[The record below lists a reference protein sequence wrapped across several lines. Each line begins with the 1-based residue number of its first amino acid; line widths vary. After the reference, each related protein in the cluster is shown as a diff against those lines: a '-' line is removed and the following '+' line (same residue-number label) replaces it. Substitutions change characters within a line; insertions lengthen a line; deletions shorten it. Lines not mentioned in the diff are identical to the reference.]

1 MSLEAPT
8 SSTTIAP
15 AARLR
20 GRLRVP
26 GDKSITHRALL
37 LAGMAAGR
45 STISGASD
53 GLDPRSTSRCLGE
66 LGVRVDQAV
75 DDDGFA
81 TYRVESPGIGGWQT
95 PSGTLDCGNSGT
107 TLRMLTGILAGSTIH
122 ATLDG
127 DDSLRSRPVARIVV
141 PLRAMGADVR
151 ARADDSLPPVTVRGS
166 AALVGIDHATA
177 VPSAQVKSAVL
188 LAGLAAAGTTIVR
201 ESVAT
206 RDHTERMLRAR
217 GVAIET
223 DDGREPGSVVV
234 SLAGGQRVAPLDER
248 VTGDASSAV
257 FWLVAGACHPDA
269 ELTLEGVG
277 VNPTRRRAID
287 LLLAMGARVT
297 ERDTLPASPG
307 AVAEVGTAESTTRVG
322 EPLADLTVHSSDLE
336 AIDVSPSDVA
346 AAIDEIPVLC
356 LAAACARGTTRI
368 RGAGELRFKESDRLA
383 GIAEGL
389 NALGARVTLEGDD
402 LVIVG
407 GAGLAGFGLHGG
419 EVRTHDDHRLAMTYA
434 VAGLIDQA
442 PVRFDGR
449 SAAVSYP
456 TFFRDL
462 ERIRA

>member
-1 MSLEAPT
+1 MSANAPI
-8 SSTTIAP
+8 SSTTVGP

-20 GRLRVP
+20 GHLRVP

-53 GLDPRSTSRCLGE
+53 GLDPRSTARCLAE
-66 LGVRVDQAV
+66 LGVRVDQAI

-107 TLRMLTGILAGSTIH
+107 TLRMLTGILAGSTIG

-127 DDSLRSRPVARIVV
+127 DDSLRSRPVARIVA
-141 PLRAMGADVR
+141 PLRAMGANVH
-151 ARADDSLPPVTVRGS
+151 ARADDSLPPVTVHG
-166 AALVGIDHATA
+166 AATLVAVDHAPP
-177 VPSAQVKSAVL
+177 VPSAQVKSAIL
-188 LAGLAAAGTTIVR
+188 LAGLAAMGTTVVR

-223 DDGREPGSVVV
+223 DDGAEPGSVVV
-234 SLAGGQRVAPLDER
+234 SLTGGQRVAPLDEQ
-248 VTGDASSAV
+248 VTGDLSSAV
-257 FWLVAGACHPDA
+257 FWLVAGACHQDA

-287 LLLAMGARVT
+287 LLLAMGARIT
-297 ERDTLPASPG
+297 ERDAST
-307 AVAEVGTAESTTRVG
+307 VAAEAAAAESTARVG
-322 EPLADLTVHSSDLE
+322 EPQADLTVRSSDLE
-336 AIDVSPSDVA
+336 AIDVSSADVA

-383 GIAEGL
+383 GVAEGL
-389 NALGARVTLEGDD
+389 NALGARVTIDGDD

-407 GAGLAGFGLHGG
+407 GAGHAGFGLRGG
-419 EVRTHDDHRLAMTYA
+419 EVRSHDDHRLAMTYA
-434 VAGLIDQA
+434 VAGLIDPA

-449 SAAVSYP
+449 SVAVSYP

>member
-1 MSLEAPT
+1 M
-8 SSTTIAP
+8 
-15 AARLR
+15 
-20 GRLRVP
+20 P

-53 GLDPRSTSRCLGE
+53 GLDPRSTARCLAE
-66 LGVRVDQAV
+66 LGVRVDQV
-75 DDDGFA
+75 IDDDGFA
-81 TYRVESPGIGGWQT
+81 TYRVESPGIGGWQA
-95 PSGTLDCGNSGT
+95 PSETLDCGNSGT
-107 TLRMLTGILAGSTIH
+107 TLRMLTGILAGSAIA

-127 DDSLRSRPVARIVV
+127 DDSLRSRPVARIVA
-141 PLRAMGADVR
+141 PLRAMGADVQ

-166 AALVGIDHATA
+166 AALTGIDHAPT

-188 LAGLAAAGTTIVR
+188 LAGLAAAGRTVVR

-223 DDGREPGSVVV
+223 DDGPEHGSVVV
-234 SLAGGQRVAPLDER
+234 SLPGGQLVAALDEH
-248 VTGDASSAV
+248 VTGDVSSAA
-257 FWLVAGACHPDA
+257 FWLVAGACHMDA

-277 VNPTRRRAID
+277 VNPTRRRAVD
-287 LLLAMGARVT
+287 LLLAMGARIT
-297 ERDTLPASPG
+297 ERNAPP
-307 AVAEVGTAESTTRVG
+307 AVAVAGAAPSTALIG
-322 EPLADLTVHSSDLE
+322 EPQADLTVRSSDLE
-336 AIDVSPSDVA
+336 AIDVSPTDVA

-368 RGAGELRFKESDRLA
+368 RGVGELRFKESDRLA

-389 NALGARVTLEGDD
+389 NALGARVTIEGDD

-407 GAGLAGFGLHGG
+407 GAGQVGFGLRGG
-419 EVRTHDDHRLAMTYA
+419 EVRTYDDHRLAMTYA
-434 VAGLIDQA
+434 VAGLIDPA

>member
-1 MSLEAPT
+1 
-8 SSTTIAP
+8 
-15 AARLR
+15 
-20 GRLRVP
+20 VP

-53 GLDPRSTSRCLGE
+53 GLDPRSTARCLAE
-66 LGVRVDQAV
+66 LGVRIDQAI

-81 TYRVESPGIGGWQT
+81 TYRVESPGVDGWQT
-95 PSGTLDCGNSGT
+95 PSGSLDCGNSGT
-107 TLRMLTGILAGSTIH
+107 TLRMLTGILAGSRTS

-127 DDSLRSRPVARIVV
+127 DDSLRSRPVARIVA
-141 PLRAMGADVR
+141 PLRSMGADVR
-151 ARADDSLPPVTVRGS
+151 ARADDTLPPVAVRGS
-166 AALVGIDHATA
+166 AALVGIDHSPP
-177 VPSAQVKSAVL
+177 VPSAQVKSAIL
-188 LAGLAAAGTTIVR
+188 LAGLSATGTTTVR

-217 GVAIET
+217 GVTIDTIAGAEH
-223 DDGREPGSVVV
+223 GSVVV
-234 SLAGGQRVAPLDER
+234 NLAGGQHVAVLDEQ
-248 VTGDASSAV
+248 VTGDVSSAV

-287 LLLAMGARVT
+287 LLLAMGARIS
-297 ERDTLPASPG
+297 ERDAPQAAAVLAAGAAVPAATAVVPAATRARSP
-307 AVAEVGTAESTTRVG
+307 ALSG
-322 EPLADLTVHSSDLE
+322 EPQAELTVRSSELE
-336 AIDVSPSDVA
+336 AIDIGPTDVA

-368 RGAGELRFKESDRLA
+368 RGAGELRLKESDRLA

-389 NALGARVTLEGDD
+389 NAIGASVTIEGND

-407 GAGLAGFGLHGG
+407 GARRPGFGLRGG

-434 VAGLIDQA
+434 VAGLIDPA
-442 PVRFDGR
+442 PIRFDGR

>member
-1 MSLEAPT
+1 MSLDTPI
-8 SSTTIAP
+8 SSTTVAP

-53 GLDPRSTSRCLGE
+53 GLDPRSTARCLAE
-66 LGVRVDQAV
+66 LGVRVDRTI

-81 TYRVESPGIGGWQT
+81 TYRVESRGISGWRP
-95 PSGTLDCGNSGT
+95 PSGSLDCGNSGT
-107 TLRMLTGILAGSTIH
+107 TLRMLTGILAGSTIG

-127 DDSLRSRPVARIVV
+127 DDSLRSRPVARIVA
-141 PLRAMGADVR
+141 PLRAMGANVH
-151 ARADDSLPPVTVRGS
+151 ARADDSLPPVTVHG
-166 AALVGIDHATA
+166 AATLVGVDHAPT
-177 VPSAQVKSAVL
+177 VPSAQVKSAIL
-188 LAGLAAAGTTIVR
+188 LAGLAAEGTTLVR

-223 DDGREPGSVVV
+223 DDGAEPGSVVV
-234 SLAGGQRVAPLDER
+234 SLAGGQRVAPLDEE
-248 VTGDASSAV
+248 VTGDVSSAV

-277 VNPTRRRAID
+277 VNPTRRRAVD
-287 LLLAMGARVT
+287 LLRSMGARII
-297 ERDTLPASPG
+297 ERDTSPA
-307 AVAEVGTAESTTRVG
+307 AALAEATESTARVG
-322 EPLADLTVHSSDLE
+322 EPRADLTVCTSDLE
-336 AIDVSPSDVA
+336 AIDVSPTDVA

-368 RGAGELRFKESDRLA
+368 RGAIELRFKESDRLS

-389 NALGARVTLEGDD
+389 NALGARITIEGDD

-407 GAGLAGFGLHGG
+407 GAGHAGFGLHGG
-419 EVRTHDDHRLAMTYA
+419 EVRTRDDHRLAMTYA
-434 VAGLIDQA
+434 VAGLIDPA

>member
-1 MSLEAPT
+1 MDTPT
-8 SSTTIAP
+8 SFTSVAP
-15 AARLR
+15 AAQLR
-20 GRLRVP
+20 GRLRLP

-53 GLDPRSTSRCLGE
+53 ALDPRSTARCLAE
-66 LGVRVDQAV
+66 LGVRVDQAI

-81 TYRVESPGIGGWQT
+81 TYRVESPGISGWQT

-107 TLRMLTGILAGSTIH
+107 TLRMLTGILAGSPIG

-127 DDSLRSRPVARIVV
+127 DDSLRSRPVARIVA
-141 PLRAMGADVR
+141 PLRAMGANVH

-166 AALVGIDHATA
+166 ATLVGVDHAPT
-177 VPSAQVKSAVL
+177 VPSAQVKSAIL
-188 LAGLAAAGTTIVR
+188 LAGLAAVGTTVVR

-206 RDHTERMLRAR
+206 RDHTERMLRGR

-223 DDGREPGSVVV
+223 DLGAEPGSVVI
-234 SLAGGQRVAPLDER
+234 SLAGEQHVAPLDEQ
-248 VTGDASSAV
+248 VTGDVSSAV
-257 FWLVAGACHPDA
+257 FWLVAGACHRDA

-277 VNPTRRRAID
+277 VNPTRRRALD
-287 LLLAMGARVT
+287 LLLAMGARIT
-297 ERDTLPASPG
+297 ERDASP
-307 AVAEVGTAESTTRVG
+307 AAAMGTAGAPESTSRVG
-322 EPLADLTVHSSDLE
+322 EPQADLTVRSSDLE
-336 AIDVSPSDVA
+336 AIDVSPIDVA

-389 NALGARVTLEGDD
+389 NALGARVTIEGDD

-407 GAGLAGFGLHGG
+407 GAGQAGFGLRGG

-434 VAGLIDQA
+434 VAGLIDPA

>member
-1 MSLEAPT
+1 MSV
-8 SSTTIAP
+8 AP

-37 LAGMAAGR
+37 LAGMADGR

-53 GLDPRSTSRCLGE
+53 GLDPRSTARCLAE
-66 LGVRVDQAV
+66 LGVRVDQAI

-81 TYRVESPGIGGWQT
+81 TYRVESPGVEGWQT
-95 PSGTLDCGNSGT
+95 PSGMLDCGNSGT
-107 TLRMLTGILAGSTIH
+107 TLRMLTGILAGSTID

-127 DDSLRSRPVARIVV
+127 DDSLRSRPVARIVA

-151 ARADDSLPPVTVRGS
+151 ARADDSLPPVTVRGC
-166 AALVGIDHATA
+166 AALVGIDHAPTVA
-177 VPSAQVKSAVL
+177 SAQVKSAIL

-223 DDGREPGSVVV
+223 DDGPDPGSVVV
-234 SLAGGQRVAPLDER
+234 SLAGGQHVAPLDEQ
-248 VTGDASSAV
+248 VTGDVSSAV

-287 LLLAMGARVT
+287 LLLAMGARIT
-297 ERDTLPASPG
+297 EREASPAAPADL
-307 AVAEVGTAESTTRVG
+307 AVTGTAESTAKVG
-322 EPLADLTVHSSDLE
+322 EPQADLTVCSSDLA
-336 AIDVSPSDVA
+336 AIDVSPADVA

-356 LAAACARGTTRI
+356 LAAACSRGTTRI

-383 GIAEGL
+383 GIVEGL
-389 NALGARVTLEGDD
+389 NALGTRVTIEGDD

-407 GAGLAGFGLHGG
+407 GAGRASYGLHGG
-419 EVRTHDDHRLAMTYA
+419 ELRTHDDHRLAMTYA
-434 VAGLIDQA
+434 VAGLIDPA

>member
-1 MSLEAPT
+1 M
-8 SSTTIAP
+8 
-15 AARLR
+15 
-20 GRLRVP
+20 P

-53 GLDPRSTSRCLGE
+53 GLDPRSTARCLAE
-66 LGVRVDQAV
+66 LGVRVDQV
-75 DDDGFA
+75 IDDDGFG
-81 TYRVESPGIGGWQT
+81 TYRVESPGIAGWQT

-107 TLRMLTGILAGSTIH
+107 TLRLLTGILAGSTIG

-127 DDSLRSRPVARIVV
+127 DDSLRSRPVARIVG
-141 PLRAMGADVR
+141 PLRAMGADVQ
-151 ARADDSLPPVTVRGS
+151 ARADDSLPPVTVHGS
-166 AALVGIDHATA
+166 AALVGIDHAAT
-177 VPSAQVKSAVL
+177 VPSAQVKSAIL

-201 ESVAT
+201 EPVAT

-223 DDGREPGSVVV
+223 ADGPEPGSVVV
-234 SLAGGQRVAPLDER
+234 SLAGGQPVPPLDES
-248 VTGDASSAV
+248 VTGDVSSAV

-287 LLLAMGARVT
+287 LLLAMGARIT
-297 ERDTLPASPG
+297 ERDVPPVVARAGQGPTASR
-307 AVAEVGTAESTTRVG
+307 ARVG
-322 EPLADLTVHSSDLE
+322 EPAADLTVRSSDLE
-336 AIDVSPSDVA
+336 AIDIAPIDVA

-356 LAAACARGTTRI
+356 LAAACARGTTHI

-389 NALGARVTLEGDD
+389 NALGARVTIEGDD

-407 GAGLAGFGLHGG
+407 GAGRAGFGLRGG

-434 VAGLIDQA
+434 VAGLIDPA

-449 SAAVSYP
+449 SAAVSYS